1 MTINEFFKVPLRYDE
16 KGMKKS
22 KTEREQGWAGWCM
35 YDWANS
41 GFATVV
47 LSAVFPV
54 YFLALV
60 PAGGAQISIFGWS
73 RQVAGPALWGYVVSL
88 SLLAVAL
95 SAPQLG
101 RLADRRQWRRGL
113 LMFFCLTGA
122 LATSLMVLV
131 GTGQLLL
138 AIVLF
143 SLANF
148 GFAASNIFYN
158 AFLPDLGGEDG
169 MDTLSARGFALGYI
183 GGGLC
188 LLVVF
193 VMIQGYQTLG
203 LADRGMATRF
213 GLLFTGLWWALFSIP
228 VFRALKGRTAPTT
241 VTAAATTHTGYLAT
255 FRALRDYQD
264 LLRFLIAFLF
274 YNDGIQTLIV
284 VAAVFAKDELGLSQA
299 TILGCFLMIQF
310 VAMPGALLFGRLAA
324 RIGAQKAIALSLVG
338 FISVVV
344 YAWFI
349 NQAWQF
355 WLLGAAVAVVL
366 GGSQSI
372 SRSLYAKLIPAGRN
386 AEFFGFY
393 AISNKFAAILGP
405 LVFALLTDITGST
418 RTSIL
423 ALAAFFIIGM
433 LLLTRVDVARGRLAA
448 RQANP

>member
-1 MTINEFFKVPLRYDE
+1 MTNMNTKR
-16 KGMKKS
+16 
-22 KTEREQGWAGWCM
+22 TAQQREQQQGWAGWCM

-60 PAGGAQISIFGWS
+60 PAGGAEISLLGWS
-73 RQVAGPALWGYVVSL
+73 RAVAGPALWGYVVSL

-113 LMFFCLTGA
+113 LMFFCLSGA
-122 LATSLMVLV
+122 LATSLLVLA
-131 GTGQLLL
+131 GPGQLLL

-158 AFLPDLGGEDG
+158 AFLPDLGGDDG
-169 MDTLSARGFALGYI
+169 MDTLSARGFALGYV

-193 VMIQGYQTLG
+193 LMIQGYQILG

-213 GLLFTGLWWALFSIP
+213 GFLFTGLWWALFSIP
-228 VFRALKGRTAPTT
+228 VFRALRGRIVPAADLQTT
-241 VTAAATTHTGYLAT
+241 TPQTGYLAT
-255 FRALRDYQD
+255 FRALRDYPD

-274 YNDGIQTLIV
+274 YNDGIETVIL
-284 VAAVFAKDELGLSQA
+284 VAAVFARDELGMSA
-299 TILGCFLMIQF
+299 ASILGCFLMIQF
-310 VAMPGALLFGRLAA
+310 MAMPGSLLFGRLAA
-324 RIGAQKAIALSLVG
+324 RIGAKKAIALSLVG
-338 FISVVV
+338 FIGIVA

-349 NQAWQF
+349 AQAWQF
-355 WLLGAAVAVVL
+355 WLLGAAVALVL
-366 GGSQSI
+366 GGSQAV
-372 SRSLYAKLIPAGRN
+372 SRSLYAKLIPPGRS
-386 AEFFGFY
+386 AEFFGVY
-393 AISNKFAAILGP
+393 AISSKFSAIVGP
-405 LVFALLTDITGST
+405 LVFALVTDLTGST
-418 RTSIL
+418 RNSIL

-433 LLLTRVDVARGRLAA
+433 LLLIRVDVDRGRKTA
-448 RQANP
+448 RMVAT